1 MDRGIPEADQ
11 YAALASFA
19 FDEAPIGIMVL
30 SDRRILRVNRQMEEI
45 FGWKAEDLEGQS
57 IRVLYPTNVDFEKTG
72 QRWHR
77 WLEAQPRYE
86 DERFMRRQNGEI
98 LWMKAIGRTLTPDE
112 PFRMMVW
119 TFEPVHDTKPSEA
132 LLTSKERE
140 VVKRIVSG
148 LTSKEA
154 AIELG
159 ISPRTVEVHRSSIM
173 RKLGVQNAAELVAK
187 FIIHR

>member
-45 FGWKAEDLEGQS
+45 FGWKADDLEGQS

-77 WLEAQPRYE
+77 WLEGQPRYE

-140 VVKRIVSG
+140 VVKRIVNG